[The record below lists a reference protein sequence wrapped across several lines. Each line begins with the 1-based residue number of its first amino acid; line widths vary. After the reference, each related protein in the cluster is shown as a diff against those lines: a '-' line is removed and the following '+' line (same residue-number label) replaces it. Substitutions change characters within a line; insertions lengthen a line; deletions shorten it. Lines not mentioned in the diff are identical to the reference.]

1 MAIIT
6 IGQIKHQPEYIAL
19 TRARSR
25 ITWVLSVA
33 TFVVYF
39 SVILLI
45 AFKPEALGNP
55 VGSGVTSI
63 GILLGL
69 GVIFFCFLI
78 TGIYVFYANSV
89 LEPLKQAVIRK
100 LGAEV

>member
-1 MAIIT
+1 MAAIT
-6 IGQIKHQPEYIAL
+6 IDQIKHQPEYIAL

-25 ITWVLSVA
+25 ITWILSIA

-45 AFKPEALGNP
+45 AFAPDSLGEP
-55 VGSGVTSI
+55 ISSGVTSI

-69 GVIFFCFLI
+69 GVILFCLLV
-78 TGIYVFYANSV
+78 TGIYVYYANKV
-89 LEPLKQAVIRK
+89 LEPLKQAVVRK
-100 LGAEV
+100 LEGAV

>member
-1 MAIIT
+1 MAVIT
-6 IGQIKHQPEYIAL
+6 IDQIKHQPEYIAL

-25 ITWVLSVA
+25 ITWILSVT

-45 AFKPEALGNP
+45 AFAPDSLGEPIGN
-55 VGSGVTSI
+55 GVTSV

-69 GVIFFCFLI
+69 GVIFFCFLV
-78 TGIYVFYANSV
+78 TGIYVSYANRV
-89 LEPLKQAVIRK
+89 LEPLKQAVVRK
-100 LGAEV
+100 LEAVV

>member
-1 MAIIT
+1 MAVIT
-6 IGQIKHQPEYIAL
+6 IDQIKHQPEYIAL

-25 ITWVLSVA
+25 ITWILSVA

-45 AFKPEALGNP
+45 AFAPDSLGEP
-55 VGSGVTSI
+55 IGSGVTSI

-69 GVIFFCFLI
+69 GVIFFCLLV
-78 TGIYVFYANSV
+78 TGIYVYYANQV
-89 LEPLKQAVIRK
+89 LEPLKQAVVRK
-100 LGAEV
+100 LEGAV